1 MSIFRLKSVF
11 PVAAA
16 LVLLAGFSS
25 CSSAPEVKQ
34 EEYAKLKD
42 ARMYEYEFPVVWK
55 AIEDTLRGYVV
66 TSRDPN
72 KVGIVEMK
80 KIRQRTI
87 DTDWV
92 YSRSTEKYLEYKVN
106 DSPRKIYLQT
116 RTRYHLIARTVLG
129 GVEVTVD
136 PQQEIE
142 KLREDGSSEGFVAA
156 DNPDRSLA
164 NAMLDKINQSLL
176 AAPNI

>member
-1 MSIFRLKSVF
+1 MSFQFKIVL
-11 PVAAA
+11 AAT
-16 LVLLAGFSS
+16 LVLGSFTG
-25 CSSAPEVKQ
+25 CSSAPQVKQ
-34 EEYAKLKD
+34 EDYAKLKD
-42 ARMYEYEFPVVWK
+42 ARMFEYEFPVVWH
-55 AIEDTLRGYVV
+55 AIEDALHGYVV
-66 TSRDPN
+66 TNRDPN

-92 YSRSTEKYLEYKVN
+92 YSRSTEKYIEYKVN

-116 RTRYHLIARTVLG
+116 RTRYHLLAKTVLG
-129 GVEVTVD
+129 GVEVDVD
-136 PQQEIE
+136 PQEEIE
-142 KLREDGSSEGFVAA
+142 RLKDDGSSQGFSAA

-164 NAMLDKINQSLL
+164 NTMLDKINQAIL

>member
-1 MSIFRLKSVF
+1 MRIIFF
-11 PVAAA
+11 TAAA
-16 LVLLAGFSS
+16 LFLGTFSS

-42 ARMYEYEFPVVWK
+42 ARMFEYEFPIVWH
-55 AIEDTLRGYVV
+55 AIEDALHGYVV
-66 TSRDPN
+66 TNRDPN

-92 YSRSTEKYLEYKVN
+92 YSRSTEKYIEYKVN
-106 DSPRKIYLQT
+106 DSPRKIFLQT
-116 RTRYHLIARTVLG
+116 RTRYHLMARTVLG
-129 GVEVTVD
+129 GVEVSVD

-142 KLREDGSSEGFVAA
+142 KLKEDGSSEGFVTA
-156 DNPDRSLA
+156 DSPDRSLA
-164 NAMLDKINQSLL
+164 NVMLDKINQAIL

>member
-1 MSIFRLKSVF
+1 MKLNSIILIIAAISVST
-11 PVAAA
+11 
-16 LVLLAGFSS
+16 FSS

-34 EEYAKLKD
+34 EDYAKLKD
-42 ARMYEYEFPVVWK
+42 ARMFEYEFPVVWH
-55 AIEDTLRGYVV
+55 AIEDALHGYVV
-66 TSRDPN
+66 TNRDPN

-92 YSRSTEKYLEYKVN
+92 YSRSTEKYIEYKVN

-116 RTRYHLIARTVLG
+116 RTRYHLTARTVLG
-129 GVEVTVD
+129 GVEVAVD
-136 PQQEIE
+136 PQEEIE
-142 KLREDGSSEGFVAA
+142 KLKEDGSSQGFVSA
-156 DNPDRSLA
+156 DAPDRTLA
-164 NAMLDKINQSLL
+164 STMLDKINQAIL